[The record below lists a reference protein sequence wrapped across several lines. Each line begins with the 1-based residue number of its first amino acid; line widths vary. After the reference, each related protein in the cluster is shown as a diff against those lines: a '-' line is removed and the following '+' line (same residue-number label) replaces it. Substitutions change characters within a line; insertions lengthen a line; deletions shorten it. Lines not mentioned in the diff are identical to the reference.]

1 MFFENKILKGAT
13 SNKCPHCDDH
23 LVQLSLVEEMV
34 VGPDANERDAVC
46 LRLVNSTETRPFSS
60 CGHAAVQRLMF
71 KEKGGAAFS
80 KEAFYIDA
88 TRHGVEGCG
97 MQSGCKRGRERQKG
111 KKRYHSWNN

>member
-1 MFFENKILKGAT
+1 MSSL
-13 SNKCPHCDDH
+13 CDDH
-23 LVQLSLVEEMV
+23 LVHLSLVVEMV

-80 KEAFYIDA
+80 KEAFYID
-88 TRHGVEGCG
+88 GVEGCG
-97 MQSGCKRGRERQKG
+97 MQSGCKRGRESQKG
-111 KKRYHSWNN
+111 KKIYNSWNN